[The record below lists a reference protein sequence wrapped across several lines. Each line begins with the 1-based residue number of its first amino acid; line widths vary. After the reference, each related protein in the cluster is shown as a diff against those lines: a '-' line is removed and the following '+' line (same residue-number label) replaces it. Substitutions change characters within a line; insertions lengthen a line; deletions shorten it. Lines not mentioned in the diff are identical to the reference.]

1 MIYTVTM
8 NPAIDYVVQLP
19 RTLIPGAINRSTGE
33 DYQFGGKGINVSN
46 VLQRLG
52 HHTVALGFVA
62 GATGAWLEQGLEE
75 MGLKT
80 RFLHLDRGQ
89 TRINVKIKASDETEI
104 NGMGPVI
111 RETDLRQLLEELKKL
126 SEEDVLVLS
135 GSVPGCLG
143 PDTYGRILG
152 ALDSPGIRTVVDA
165 AGDLLLGALPFHPF
179 LIKPNHTELSELF
192 GTPMNSESEILNA
205 AGQLQARGAKNV
217 LVSLG
222 AHGALLLDE
231 TGAHHRCSAPQG
243 QVINSVG
250 AGDSMVAG
258 FLAGFLE
265 TEDYQTALRMG
276 VAAGSATAFSLGLAD
291 RAGVMQLLEQTRIL

>member
-8 NPAIDYVVQLP
+8 NPAIDYVVRLP
-19 RTLIPGAINRSTGE
+19 GKLTPGAVNRSAGE

-46 VLQRLG
+46 VLHRLG
-52 HHTVALGFVA
+52 QPTVALGFVA
-62 GATGAWLEQGLEE
+62 GATGAWLEQGLKE
-75 MGLKT
+75 MGLET

-89 TRINVKIKASDETEI
+89 TRINVKIKASEETEV
-104 NGMGPVI
+104 NGMGPEI
-111 RETDLRQLLEELKKL
+111 RETDLRRLGEELKKL
-126 SEEDVLVLS
+126 SPGDVLVLS

-143 PDTYGRILG
+143 PDTYSRILG
-152 ALDSPGIRTVVDA
+152 ALDNPGIRTVVDA
-165 AGDLLLGALPFHPF
+165 AGDLLLSALSFRPF

-192 GTPMNSESEILNA
+192 GVPMNSEAEILHA
-205 AGQLQARGAKNV
+205 AGQLQARGARNV

-222 AHGALLLDE
+222 ADGALLLDE
-231 TGAHHRCSAPQG
+231 TGARHRCCAPQG

-265 TEDYQTALRMG
+265 TDNYQTALRMG
-276 VAAGSATAFSLGLAD
+276 VAAGSATAFSLGLAHRD
-291 RAGVMQLLEQTRIL
+291 TVMQLLEQTPSL